1 MWTNALVLRAHCV
14 SAKRSSTF
22 SRTRLRIATHGKVS
36 TKLAP
41 QLLKMGDGP
50 GVLSL
55 FTGAGGLDIG
65 LERAGFE
72 TRLCIENDK
81 LARTTIRLNR
91 PRWSQADPGDA
102 NLVARDP
109 EHAFRAAEL
118 RRSDIALIA
127 GGPPCQPFSKAGHW
141 TCNGPTRMRDPRA
154 RTIGAYLRIV
164 SWVRPEVLLF
174 ENVLGFT
181 FKGRHQG
188 FRALL
193 RGIRE
198 INRDRG
204 TRYEPQLL
212 QINAAD
218 YGVPQLRERAFVIAH
233 RGGRSLR
240 LPDPSHGPRSAS
252 SDRYRTAWDA
262 IGDLDSPTWPDELT
276 LMGKWAALVPSIP
289 EGQNYLWH
297 TPRKGG
303 RPLFGWRTRYWSFL
317 LKLAKSEP
325 AWTLPAMP
333 GPATGPLH
341 WRNRLLS
348 VEEMCRLQTF
358 PRNYVIAG
366 TRKDAQ
372 KQIGNAVPPSLAEM
386 LGREIKDQL
395 LGDRIASTRLT
406 LIPAARRDCPAPESP
421 TSVPRRF
428 LALAGNHKPHPGTGR
443 GPARRRLRKIP
454 STQNQGR

>member
-1 MWTNALVLRAHCV
+1 M
-14 SAKRSSTF
+14 
-22 SRTRLRIATHGKVS
+22 
-36 TKLAP
+36 
-41 QLLKMGDGP
+41 
-50 GVLSL
+50 LSL

-65 LERAGFE
+65 LERAGFD
-72 TRLCIENDK
+72 TRLCVENNE
-81 LARTTIRLNR
+81 LARETLRLNR
-91 PRWSQADPGDA
+91 PRWPQAEPGDA
-102 NLVARDP
+102 IAMSHEP
-109 EHAFRAAEL
+109 ERAFREFEL

-127 GGPPCQPFSKAGHW
+127 GGPPCQPFSKASHW
-141 TCNGPTRMRDPRA
+141 TPDGPTGMRDPRA

-218 YGVPQLRERAFVIAH
+218 YGVPQRRERVFVVAH
-233 RGGRSLR
+233 RGGKTLR
-240 LPDPSHGPRSAS
+240 LPEPSHGPRSATNE
-252 SDRYRTAWDA
+252 RYRTTWDA
-262 IGDLDSPTWPDELT
+262 IGGLDGTTWHNDLELK
-276 LMGKWAALVPSIP
+276 GKWAALVPSIP
-289 EGQNYLWH
+289 EGKNYLWH
-297 TPRKGG
+297 TPGQGG

-325 AWTLPAMP
+325 AWTVPARP

-358 PRNYVIAG
+358 PSNYLVAG

-372 KQIGNAVPPSLAEM
+372 QQIGNAVPPSVAEL
-386 LGREIKDQL
+386 LGREIRHQL
-395 LGDRIASTRLT
+395 LGDRVASTRLT
-406 LIPAARRDCPAPESP
+406 LIPAARRDCPAAERP
-421 TSVPRRF
+421 TGVPRRF
-428 LALAGNHKPHPGTGR
+428 LGLAGNHRPHPGTGR
-443 GPARRRLRKIP
+443 GPARVDPATSSTRRRV
-454 STQNQGR
+454 R